1 MTLLAR
7 SEKYTSRSNPW
18 RVVMRMESSDT
29 VKRPHRPTV
38 MSDVCG
44 TAWGTGEGA
53 VVGEAPDR

>member
-1 MTLLAR
+1 
-7 SEKYTSRSNPW
+7 
-18 RVVMRMESSDT
+18 MRMESSDT

-53 VVGEAPDR
+53 VVGEAPDC